1 MTKYSSNYTKPG
13 HEVAR
18 GHIHRFNIIKVIE
31 EHRVTVYSK
40 QLGKWIRV
48 RRSH

>member
-13 HEVAR
+13 EEVAT
-18 GHIHRFNIIKVIE
+18 FNGFNLIVIKTNKRDIKYV
-31 EHRVTVYSK
+31 K
-40 QLGKWIRV
+40 QVGKWIRV